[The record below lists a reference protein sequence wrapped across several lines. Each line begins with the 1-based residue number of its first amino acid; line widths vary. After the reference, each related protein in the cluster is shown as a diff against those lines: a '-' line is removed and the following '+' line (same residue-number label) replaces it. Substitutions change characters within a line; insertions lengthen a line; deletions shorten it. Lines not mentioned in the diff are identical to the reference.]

1 VSVKELE
8 KKLSKAL
15 GIEFVK
21 EIKGSLIN
29 LEIRKNGKCVHK
41 ASYTV
46 VGCLDFLCG
55 MATALKLMEVDKHG
69 ASSGAGDRD

>member
-29 LEIRKNGKCVHK
+29 LEIRKKRQMR
-41 ASYTV
+41 A
-46 VGCLDFLCG
+46 
-55 MATALKLMEVDKHG
+55 
-69 ASSGAGDRD
+69 